1 MEIAERAPALYID
14 GNRVRKSPYFEATER
29 HGCLSYDV
37 YNHMYIPGH
46 FFDPVD
52 EYWQIVNHVALWD
65 VSVERC
71 LEISGRDGFAF
82 ANLLTPRDLGRC
94 AVGQGRYVVI
104 TADDGGIVNDPVLLR
119 LGENHF
125 WLALADSDA
134 LLWARGVAVHCGMEV
149 QVREAEAW
157 PVQVQGPKSRDVLRA
172 LFGPAIDGVKYYWTL
187 QTELDGIP
195 VVVSRTG
202 WTAELGY
209 EIYLRDASR
218 GVELWERIL
227 AAGKPY
233 EIRPTGPSDLRRME
247 AGIFNYG
254 SDMTLEHNPFEV
266 SGLERMVEEK
276 AADYVG
282 KAALARIRAQGVRRK
297 LVGIELEGAPLGT
310 ELAERWDVEQGGR
323 SVGRV
328 TNAVF
333 SPRLRRNIGYA
344 WVPIELAQPGTSL
357 RVARPEGAV
366 DARVAP
372 LPFFD
377 PKKQTPKA

>member
-1 MEIAERAPALYID
+1 MQIAERTPALYID
-14 GNRVRKSPYFEATER
+14 GNRVRKSPYWEATER

-46 FFDPVD
+46 FSDPVD

-71 LEISGRDGFAF
+71 LEITGRDGFDF
-82 ANLLTPRDLGRC
+82 ANRLTPRDLGRC

-134 LLWARGVAVHCGMEV
+134 LLWARGIAANSGMEV
-149 QVREAEAW
+149 RIREADAW

-172 LFGPAIDGVKYYWTL
+172 LFGSAIDGIKYYWTL

-195 VVVSRTG
+195 VVISRTG

-227 AAGKPY
+227 AAGKPF

-254 SDMTLEHNPFEV
+254 SDMTLENNPFEV
-266 SGLERMVEEK
+266 TGLERLVEEK

-282 KAALARIRAQGVRRK
+282 KAALANIRAQGVRRK
-297 LVGIELEGAPLGT
+297 LVGIELEGAPLGS
-310 ELAERWDVEQGGR
+310 ELAERWAVEDKGR

-333 SPRLRRNIGYA
+333 SPRLRTNIGYA

-357 RVARPEGAV
+357 RVARSDGPVE
-366 DARVAP
+366 ARVVP
-372 LPFFD
+372 MPFLD
-377 PKKQTPKA
+377 PKKRTPRA

>member
-1 MEIAERAPALYID
+1 MEIAERTPALYVD
-14 GNRVRKSPYFEATER
+14 GNRVRKSPYWEATER

-46 FFDPVD
+46 FFDPVE

-71 LEISGRDGFAF
+71 LEITGRDGFAF
-82 ANLLTPRDLGRC
+82 ANRLTPRDLGRC
-94 AVGQGRYVVI
+94 AVGQGKYAVI

-119 LGENHF
+119 LGEDHF

-134 LLWARGVAVHCGMEV
+134 LLWARGVAATSGMDV
-149 QVREAEAW
+149 RIREAEAW

-172 LFGPAIDGVKYYWTL
+172 LFGAAIDGVKYYWTL
-187 QTELDGIP
+187 QTQLDGIP
-195 VVVSRTG
+195 VVISRTG

-227 AAGKPY
+227 AAGKPF

-254 SDMTLEHNPFEV
+254 SDMTLENNPLEV
-266 SGLERMVEEK
+266 TGLERLVEPK
-276 AADYVG
+276 QADYLG
-282 KAALARIRAQGVRRK
+282 KAALERIRAEGVRRK
-297 LVGIELEGAPLGT
+297 LVGIELDGPPLGT
-310 ELAERWDVEQGGR
+310 ELAERWSIEHAGR
-323 SVGRV
+323 RVGAV

-344 WVPIELAQPGTSL
+344 WVPIELAAVGTPL
-357 RVARPEGAV
+357 RVARPEGTLGAKV
-366 DARVAP
+366 VP
-372 LPFFD
+372 MPFLD
-377 PKKQTPKA
+377 PKKRTPKA